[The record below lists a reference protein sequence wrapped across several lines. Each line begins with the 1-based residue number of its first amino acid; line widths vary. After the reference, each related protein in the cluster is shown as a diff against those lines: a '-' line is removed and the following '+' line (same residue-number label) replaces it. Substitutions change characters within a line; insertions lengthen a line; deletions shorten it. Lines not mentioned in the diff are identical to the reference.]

1 MQSYLQV
8 VNRHARPKSHFRA
21 NGTLKKGFIGKRPRG
36 DVDNVLKLVQD
47 GLQGAVYTD
56 DTIVTDG
63 SAQKEWVS
71 NVGYVADGS
80 CVITVEQ
87 L

>member
-1 MQSYLQV
+1 MHDQ
-8 VNRHARPKSHFRA
+8 NRTSEQTVHVETIYRKAS
-21 NGTLKKGFIGKRPRG
+21 KRRC
-36 DVDNVLKLVQD
+36 DNVLKLVQD
-47 GLQGAVYTD
+47 GLQGAVYAD

-71 NVGYVADGS
+71 NVGYVASGR